1 MATVRSSSVWL
12 GVIGSALVLS
22 TASMASTVL
31 APASFALF
39 IIALLW
45 PLQKRLERLV
55 PRLLALAISVSS
67 LVVAFTGFAL
77 LIAFSVGR
85 VGRWVTLNVDR
96 FQAIYDRIIG
106 QLEEYGIAPAGLIE
120 HFNVGFFIGIV
131 QRFTGQVNTTL
142 SFWLIVLAYVI
153 LGLLEV
159 EGSARKIEALPN
171 KDVAR
176 VLLDGGAETAERL
189 RKYMLIRTL
198 MSVLTGA
205 LVWIFASA
213 IGLQFAREWGIIAFA
228 LNYIP
233 FIGPLIA
240 TLFPT
245 LFAMVQ
251 FDGWQPVVVVFACL
265 NLIQFMVG
273 CSIEPRVSS
282 NALAMSPFV
291 VLFAVFLWTY
301 MWGIAGTFIGVPI
314 VVAVITFCAHHP
326 AARWLAILLGPPI
339 EPVRESA

>member
-77 LIAFSVGR
+77 LIAFSIGR

-176 VLLDGGAETAERL
+176 VLLDGSAETAERL

-213 IGLQFAREWGIIAFA
+213 IGLQFAREWGSS
-228 LNYIP
+228 
-233 FIGPLIA
+233 PLRS
-240 TLFPT
+240 TTSP
-245 LFAMVQ
+245 
-251 FDGWQPVVVVFACL
+251 
-265 NLIQFMVG
+265 
-273 CSIEPRVSS
+273 SS
-282 NALAMSPFV
+282 DP
-291 VLFAVFLWTY
+291 
-301 MWGIAGTFIGVPI
+301 
-314 VVAVITFCAHHP
+314 
-326 AARWLAILLGPPI
+326 
-339 EPVRESA
+339 

>member
-1 MATVRSSSVWL
+1 M
-12 GVIGSALVLS
+12 
-22 TASMASTVL
+22 
-31 APASFALF
+31 
-39 IIALLW
+39 
-45 PLQKRLERLV
+45 
-55 PRLLALAISVSS
+55 
-67 LVVAFTGFAL
+67 
-77 LIAFSVGR
+77 
-85 VGRWVTLNVDR
+85 
-96 FQAIYDRIIG
+96 
-106 QLEEYGIAPAGLIE
+106 
-120 HFNVGFFIGIV
+120 
-131 QRFTGQVNTTL
+131 
-142 SFWLIVLAYVI
+142 
-153 LGLLEV
+153 
-159 EGSARKIEALPN
+159 
-171 KDVAR
+171 
-176 VLLDGGAETAERL
+176 
-189 RKYMLIRTL
+189 
-198 MSVLTGA
+198 
-205 LVWIFASA
+205 
-213 IGLQFAREWGIIAFA
+213 GIIAFA

-326 AARWLAILLGPPI
+326 ASRWLAILLGPPI

>member
-77 LIAFSVGR
+77 LIAFSIGR

-326 AARWLAILLGPPI
+326 ASRWLAILLGPPI

>member
-326 AARWLAILLGPPI
+326 ASRWLAILLGPPI